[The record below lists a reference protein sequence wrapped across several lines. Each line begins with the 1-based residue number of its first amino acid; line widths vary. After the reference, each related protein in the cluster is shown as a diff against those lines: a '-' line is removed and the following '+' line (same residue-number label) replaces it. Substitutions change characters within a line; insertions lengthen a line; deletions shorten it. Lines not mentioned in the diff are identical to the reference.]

1 MVMIGLL
8 ALCILTIIFFFYR
21 SENLK
26 KEILQYQN
34 TLGKQIKE
42 RRFAQKC
49 IIQLA
54 ELQQKS
60 LNLQLQTLK
69 SGAIDPSKY
78 ELQSLLIE
86 SFSYVIAAVNEK
98 KVTPR
103 EAVESYF
110 SKKSELSSEQLANFM
125 SEQDS
130 AIKRAWIGNT
140 LSHFI
145 SLCLLLVEPK
155 E

>member
-21 SENLK
+21 SKNLK

-34 TLGKQIKE
+34 TLGSQTKE
-42 RRFAQKC
+42 SRFAQKC
-49 IIQLA
+49 ISQLA
-54 ELQQKS
+54 ELQKKS
-60 LNLQLQTLK
+60 LNSELQTLK
-69 SGAIDPSKY
+69 NSAIDPSKY
-78 ELQSLLIE
+78 ELQSLIIE
-86 SFSYVIAAVNEK
+86 SFSYVIADVTEK

-140 LSHFI
+140 LSYFI

>member
-8 ALCILTIIFFFYR
+8 ALCILAIIFFFYR
-21 SENLK
+21 SENFK
-26 KEILQYQN
+26 KEILQYKN
-34 TLGKQIKE
+34 TLSKQANE
-42 RRFAQKC
+42 SRFAQKC

-54 ELQQKS
+54 ELQQKT
-60 LNLQLQTLK
+60 LNAQLQNLK

-78 ELQSLLIE
+78 ELQSLIIE
-86 SFSYVIAAVNEK
+86 SFSYVIADVNEK

-103 EAVESYF
+103 EAVENYF
-110 SKKSELSSEQLANFM
+110 SKNSELSSEQLANFM

-130 AIKRAWIGNT
+130 SIKRAWIGNT

-145 SLCLLLVEPK
+145 NLCLLLVEPK
-155 E
+155 G